1 MDGMIYGLIVLF
13 NMMPGKAY
21 VGVHL
26 NSGGCIHA
34 LKRLIDKDYAR
45 FCVEFEVSGL
55 ADEMNGR
62 SDEEKLDMAW
72 GEYARRELAKLYFDK
87 PWERVYL
94 ELDEF
99 EMFLG
104 SFSVF
109 HFGSRYPC
117 FSRVAPIPR
126 DWWHLRLH
134 LYIGNKLIRAEK
146 IVDTEKE
153 TAKLVRDHVVV
164 TEPVANNTID
174 LANPPPVWRG
184 VLASL
189 KYYTSRIVP
198 Q

>member
-34 LKRLIDKDYAR
+34 LKRLIKENYAK
-45 FCVEFEVSGL
+45 FCAYFQSSGL
-55 ADEMNGR
+55 AGR
-62 SDEEKLDMAW
+62 MKGRTDEEKLDMAW
-72 GEYARRELAKLYFDK
+72 GVYARRELAKLGFNK